1 MSTIY
6 NFKKLNPNKVSEY
19 IINNNEVDSD
29 NINPAIN
36 YLSEKNISILYD
48 NFYFTYTDGLINALK
63 VNSFGDK
70 YLLAKFNNEE
80 AIKSDLYN
88 DDVKKR
94 NLSEDNEREMF
105 NYIRAMGETLSMF
118 IYVFLNKTDFENNK
132 RSNST
137 YKVIKGYNY
146 YQVKMKKLDVEMKIY
161 EKVEGYYSYREEDNK
176 IKLTLSNLYQDEKV
190 IPSKLYPLPHDN
202 YKVFTSDN
210 TCDLEDDKVNE
221 LLSNVDFK
229 IGRCY
234 TNSDLILDILRKNNI
249 KAKYYSGWILKLN
262 KMIHHA
268 WIVINNKHLIDV
280 GIPQKEFEFLKE
292 KPSEHGLMPKIS
304 FIDELAKI
312 MAENIP
318 FKEKYCYGKVRED
331 LIYIGSP
338 SNSYEARASYNKL
351 MEDIPDHPDYQN
363 IDKKGVNKT
372 QRALYKKV
380 YNEII

>member
-6 NFKKLNPNKVSEY
+6 NFKKLNPNNVSEY
-19 IINNNEVDSD
+19 IINNNEIDSD

-36 YLSEKNISILYD
+36 YLSERNISVIYD
-48 NFYFTYTDGLINALK
+48 DFYFTYIDRLINAFK
-63 VNSFGDK
+63 INKFGDK
-70 YLLAKFNNEE
+70 YLLVKFNDEE
-80 AIKSDLYN
+80 MIKTELYN
-88 DDVKKR
+88 EDVR
-94 NLSEDNEREMF
+94 NRAINKDKEELML
-105 NYIRAMGETLSMF
+105 NYIRSIGELLSL
-118 IYVFLNKTDFENNK
+118 IVYLFLTENDFENNK
-132 RSNST
+132 RSSSS
-137 YKVIKGYNY
+137 YKVIKGNNY
-146 YQVKMKKLDVEMKIY
+146 YQVKYKKLPIEMKIY
-161 EKVEGYYSYREEDNK
+161 EKIEGYYSYREEDNK
-176 IKLTLSNLYQDEKV
+176 VKLTLSNLYQDEKV

-202 YKVFTSDN
+202 YKIFTRDN

-229 IGRCY
+229 IGLCY

-262 KMIHHA
+262 KMVHHA
-268 WIVINNKHLIDV
+268 WIVIENKHILDV
-280 GIPQKEFEFLKE
+280 GIYKKEIELFKYNSSKLGIM
-292 KPSEHGLMPKIS
+292 PSINL
-304 FIDELAKI
+304 IDELAKLVD
-312 MAENIP
+312 EEIP

-338 SNSYEARASYNKL
+338 SNSYEARASYHKL